1 MTASQRE
8 CLTKI
13 AEKINHLP
21 DAARELLIAY
31 LHGMADACAA
41 IHEDSDGE
49 DQHDRH

>member
-8 CLTKI
+8 HLTKI
-13 AEKINHLP
+13 AEKINRLP

-49 DQHDRH
+49 EQHDRY